1 MGQRE
6 NVYEMIAMYLT
17 ALPVPPLPV
26 WVRMTAKGKKKFD
39 ILNEDGSVAVH
50 QQEQDEEDEDG
61 VAEEKL
67 ASSHDLLAGLLVAAM
82 SRDRADLNHAR
93 MERQQALV
101 GEFIASLDAM
111 KGDVAAYYAACVRF
125 TGGFVHAFCD
135 AQQATPQV
143 RFGELEQVALGDKV
157 QVACA
162 HWMSAQ
168 DIVHEED
175 ASKRRTMAHFGAQP
189 YAALLA
195 ARLEQPVRML

>member
-17 ALPVPPLPV
+17 ALPVPPVPV
-26 WVRMTAKGKKKFD
+26 WVRMTAKGKKRFD
-39 ILNEDGSVAVH
+39 IFTESGDAIPQEED
-50 QQEQDEEDEDG
+50 DPDEDG
-61 VAEEKL
+61 KTEEKL
-67 ASSHDLLAGLLVAAM
+67 TSSHDLLAGLLVAAM

-93 MERQQALV
+93 MERQQVLV
-101 GEFIASLDAM
+101 EEFVTSLGAM

-143 RFGELEQVALGDKV
+143 RFGDLEQVEVGDKV

-168 DIVHEED
+168 DIVHVAD
-175 ASKRRTMAHFGAQP
+175 PSKRRSAAHFGPQP
-189 YAALLA
+189 YPALLA
-195 ARLEQPVRML
+195 ARLEQPARLL